1 MKILATG
8 MSGPIGAAVLPE
20 LMSAGHSV
28 TRMVRRPGS
37 AGDELTWDPAQPIAP
52 QQVSGYDAVIH
63 LAGETIVGR
72 WTEAKKKRIRDSRV
86 LGTQHLC
93 EALAR
98 AAVKPQVLISAS
110 ATGYYGDRGEE
121 TLDESSAPGGNFLAT
136 VCREWEAAT
145 GPVARAGCRVVNLRF
160 GIVLSTSGGALA
172 KMLPAFRLGLG
183 GRVGSGTQC
192 WSWVSISDVA
202 GAVVHAFKRE
212 ELRGPV
218 NVVAPIPVTNLEF
231 TRTLGGVLHRPTVL
245 PMPILAVRAAFGQM
259 GDELLLASARVL
271 PSKLQSSSYA
281 FRHPDLRGAL
291 EDLLRK

>member
-1 MKILATG
+1 

-28 TRMVRRPGS
+28 TRMVRRPAS
-37 AGDELTWDPAQPIAP
+37 GDELTWDPAQPIAP

-72 WTEAKKKRIRDSRV
+72 WTEAEKKRIRDSRV

-93 EALAR
+93 DALAG
-98 AAVKPQVLISAS
+98 AAVKPHVLISAS
-110 ATGYYGDRGEE
+110 ATGYYGDRGAE
-121 TLDESSAPGGNFLAT
+121 TLDESSAPGGNFLAA

-160 GIVLSTSGGALA
+160 GVVLSTSGGALA

-183 GRVGSGTQC
+183 GRVGSGSQY

-202 GAVVHAFKRE
+202 GAVLHAFKRE
-212 ELRGPV
+212 ELRGPA

-231 TRTLGGVLHRPTVL
+231 TRTLGGVLHRPTLL

-271 PSKLQSSSYA
+271 PSKLQSSGYA